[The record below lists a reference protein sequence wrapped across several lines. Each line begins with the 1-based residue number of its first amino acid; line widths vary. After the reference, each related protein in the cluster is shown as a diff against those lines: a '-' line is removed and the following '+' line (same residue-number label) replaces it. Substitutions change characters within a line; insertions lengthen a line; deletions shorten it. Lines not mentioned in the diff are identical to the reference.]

1 MGDTASLLI
10 LVSQSDPLCFRF
22 CVFLN
27 CITYRV
33 SDFMYFQMSP
43 HSLFNSSSETMAL
56 TQKNVSRGA
65 DNYRQI
71 VKVVCCIIT
80 CKSDK
85 MVGAKIHFIISSLA
99 RDMHQSMLFSLSH
112 VCLRHI

>member
-1 MGDTASLLI
+1 
-10 LVSQSDPLCFRF
+10 
-22 CVFLN
+22 
-27 CITYRV
+27 
-33 SDFMYFQMSP
+33 
-43 HSLFNSSSETMAL
+43 MAL